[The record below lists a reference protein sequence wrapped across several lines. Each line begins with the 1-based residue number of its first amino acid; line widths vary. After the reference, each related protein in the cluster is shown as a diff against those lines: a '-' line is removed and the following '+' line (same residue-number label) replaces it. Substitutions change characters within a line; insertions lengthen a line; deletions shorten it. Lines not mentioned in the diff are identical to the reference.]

1 MTSQAGSPP
10 EPPTGPGCRHDTYPH
25 EVAEGAARHVH
36 ASRSP
41 CRRPQSGPYEEP
53 SRSSPLF
60 SPPVEAVAYLL
71 SDEAIGDGSVT
82 VEEVSEGGS
91 VPTLLV
97 INAGES
103 RVLFLEGEELKGAKQ
118 NRVLNTSVLVAA
130 HSRTPIPVSCVEQG
144 RWRYRTKRFSSGES
158 HSSSK
163 LRRHLKE
170 SVSRSLKSGMG
181 YTSDQMAVWGE
192 VGRQMD
198 ALGSTSET
206 AAMSDTY
213 EAHRGRLAEFRERL
227 KYVEGASG
235 LAVAVGA
242 QVVAVD
248 VFDRPSTCRKV
259 WDRLLSGVVMDA
271 LEAAK
276 PEKVAEAADVEG
288 LLAGLRAAAW
298 EPAPAVGEGQE
309 YRSDSVP
316 KAHASSLVLGSS
328 VLHGSV
334 VVES

>member
-1 MTSQAGSPP
+1 MTTLP
-10 EPPTGPGCRHDTYPH
+10 EVRIGDPIRHEALT
-25 EVAEGAARHVH
+25 VF
-36 ASRSP
+36 
-41 CRRPQSGPYEEP
+41 
-53 SRSSPLF
+53 PLF
-60 SPPVEAVAYLL
+60 SPPDEANDYLL
-71 SDEAIGDGSVT
+71 SDEALAGGSVT

-97 INAGES
+97 INTGDS

-144 RWRYRTKRFSSGES
+144 RWRYRTKGFSSGGS

-163 LRRHLKE
+163 LRHFLKR
-170 SVSRSLKSGMG
+170 SVGESLKSGQG
-181 YTSDQMAVWGE
+181 HTSDQMAVWGE
-192 VGRQMD
+192 VSRQM
-198 ALGSTSET
+198 ASLGSTSET
-206 AAMSDTY
+206 GAMSDTY
-213 EAHRGRLAEFRERL
+213 ERYEGRLKEFRERL

-235 LAVAVGA
+235 VAVAVGP

-248 VFDRPSTCRKV
+248 MFDRPSTCGKV

-271 LEAAK
+271 LEAGT
-276 PEKVAEAADVEG
+276 PGKVAGVADVDG
-288 LLAGLRAAAW
+288 LLARLRAAEW
-298 EPAPAVGEGQE
+298 EPAPAVGEGRE

-316 KAHASSLVLGSS
+316 LAHASSLVLGES
-328 VLHGSV
+328 VLHASV